1 MIAPI
6 PTSGAIAWL
15 CLIAATAVMA
25 AGGGGY
31 LWGRADGRA
40 IEQSAFAEQ
49 IRKSN
54 EEAGDAAETWRADF
68 RRCNDA
74 GGLFN
79 FETGACD
86 R

>member
-1 MIAPI
+1 MIAPV
-6 PTSGAIAWL
+6 PTGAAIAWL
-15 CLIAATAVMA
+15 CVVAVAAIGA
-25 AGGGGY
+25 AGGWGY

-40 IEQSAFAEQ
+40 IEQSAFAER

-74 GGLFN
+74 GGLFD
-79 FETGACD
+79 FEAGSCD